1 LHLSSTTITG
11 VDRSLDDELVRLR
24 DESKPIQ
31 AIALIHR
38 ELGLPR
44 HKAKDY
50 LRAHPAWHDAL
61 ATWDERLDELESG
74 TKDL

>member
-1 LHLSSTTITG
+1 LSGTTIRG
-11 VDRSLDDELVRLR
+11 VDKSLDDELTRLR
-24 DESKPIQ
+24 DEWKPIQ

-50 LRAHPAWHDAL
+50 LHAHPAWHDAL
-61 ATWDERLDELESG
+61 AAWDEKLDELESG
-74 TKDL
+74 AKDL